1 MMSYQRR
8 RRRLALFR
16 AMCVVLS
23 LLIALVVMDIN
34 IRPMIKT
41 MAAYEAKNYAV
52 RAINAAVSQ
61 ELTAQGVTYDGLCR
75 VSVNEQGVVT
85 AVETD
90 VVRLGLLQ
98 AGITQR
104 VSEAMDELSQHDV
117 SVPMGTL
124 LGSQYLSG
132 RGPQVGFRIIPIGY
146 AEASLRNEFVSAG
159 INQTCHR
166 ILLDVSV
173 NVTALIPG
181 YSAATQ
187 VRTEI
192 CLAETVIVGV
202 VPDSFTNV
210 TGDGRDT
217 LTKLYDYGADK

>member
-8 RRRLALFR
+8 KRRMALFR
-16 AMCVVLS
+16 ALCVVLA
-23 LLIALVVMDIN
+23 LLTALVVLDIN
-34 IRPMIKT
+34 IRPVVKT

-52 RAINAAVSQ
+52 RAINEAVTQ
-61 ELTAQGVTYDGLCR
+61 ELTKQGVTYDGICH

-104 VSEAMDELSQHDV
+104 VSEAMDALSDHDL
-117 SVPMGTL
+117 SVPLGTL

-132 RGPQVGFRIIPIGY
+132 RGPGVGFRVIPIGY
-146 AEASLRNEFVSAG
+146 AQGELRNEFVSAG

-166 ILLDVSV
+166 VMLDVSV
-173 NVTALIPG
+173 SITALVPG

-192 CLAETVIVGV
+192 CLAETIIVGV
-202 VPDSFTNV
+202 VPGSFTSV
-210 TGDGRDT
+210 TGDNRDE
-217 LTKLYDYGADK
+217 LSKLQDYGAGK